1 MFILS
6 GARKGPTATHKD
18 VTAEIE
24 IPVGQFRFRRFLV
37 DGVVVYPGSHVTNTY
52 NTKI

>member
-6 GARKGPTATHKD
+6 GTRKGPTATHKD

-37 DGVVVYPGSHVTNTY
+37 DGVVSRVSCDQHIQY
-52 NTKI
+52 